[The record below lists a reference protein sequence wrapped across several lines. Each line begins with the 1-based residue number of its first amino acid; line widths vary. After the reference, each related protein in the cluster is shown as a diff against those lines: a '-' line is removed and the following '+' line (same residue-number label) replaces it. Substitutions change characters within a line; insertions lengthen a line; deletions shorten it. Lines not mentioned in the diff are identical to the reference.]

1 MKPLHLLLI
10 KTHAQSLSFPLRK
23 NDASSMQLSVCLLV
37 GEAIGLVVGEL
48 VGVEG
53 EVIGVVEGELVGV
66 VEGEAVGVGVCA
78 RVVQDPKV
86 LLAEDPNSPPLDT
99 TSPL

>member
-1 MKPLHLLLI
+1 MNPLHLLLI

-23 NDASSMQLSVCLLV
+23 NDASSMQRSVCLLV
-37 GEAIGLVVGEL
+37 GEA
-48 VGVEG
+48 
-53 EVIGVVEGELVGV
+53 IGVVEGELVGV
-66 VEGEAVGVGVCA
+66 VEGEAVGVGVGA